1 MVEAPVTVMRVAPD
15 QSVVFGRSSES
26 GLSKN
31 RAVSIAAASDRGATL
46 QTSNSGGRVVQS
58 VESAPQPA
66 LTDLT
71 VSRQFRK
78 LDSREIPPFAGL
90 AVVAFPRSP
99 SGSLRARA
107 ELICEAFLRD
117 LDDVETLDAAG
128 TGRDRQVVT
137 IWPLLLD
144 EVAKVLERQS
154 RDPAHADEVC
164 QRAVTNY
171 DRDAGWTALDDAAG
185 FFRARDKP
193 EIADRIAA
201 PAQDGPW
208 LLGWAPGDLKGKTS
222 DDVLVLAFDLSHVTT
237 AQEAERVFQ
246 AWRHAIERNP
256 DLWRQERIANA
267 SWSAAII
274 RFANMIG
281 RNLAFYRTMAE

>member
-1 MVEAPVTVMRVAPD
+1 MVKRVE
-15 QSVVFGRSSES
+15 QGGSVVLGRLGNSS
-26 GLSKN
+26 LSNK
-31 RAVSIAAASDRGATL
+31 RAYSNVAASHSRNTVQTL
-46 QTSNSGGRVVQS
+46 NSQRRVEQS
-58 VESAPQPA
+58 VEAAPPPA
-66 LTDLT
+66 LAGLT
-71 VSRQFRK
+71 ASRQFRK
-78 LDSREIPPFAGL
+78 LDNREIPPFAGL

-99 SGSLRARA
+99 RGSLRARA
-107 ELICEAFLRD
+107 EIICGAFLRD

-128 TGRDRQVVT
+128 TERDRQVVT

-154 RDPAHADEVC
+154 RDPGHADEVC
-164 QRAVTNY
+164 RRAVTNY
-171 DRDAGWTALDDAAG
+171 DRDAGWNALDDAAA

-193 EIADRIAA
+193 GIADRIDA

-208 LLGWAPGDLKGKTS
+208 LLAWAPGGRKGKTT

-237 AQEAERVFQ
+237 AEEAEHVFQ
-246 AWRHAIERNP
+246 AWRHAIERNT